1 MLWLVFN
8 VFKYGRLG
16 KGYTLKNASKNADSE
31 NVQVGLT
38 FEYTF
43 PSDWFLNIKL
53 HDLIY
58 NFKCFFT
65 QYGDVTTKKSLS
77 LNKTLF
83 NSSVTLCISTWVS
96 LYYLTLIDSIVTNTK
111 KKL

>member
-43 PSDWFLNIKL
+43 PSD
-53 HDLIY
+53 
-58 NFKCFFT
+58 
-65 QYGDVTTKKSLS
+65 
-77 LNKTLF
+77 
-83 NSSVTLCISTWVS
+83 
-96 LYYLTLIDSIVTNTK
+96 
-111 KKL
+111 